1 MSSLAAFFLPRLE
14 SKLMANGLELDR
26 IVVVLV
32 RARNP
37 NNIGAVAR
45 AMHDFGFSTLRVVND
60 YAVPFETARSA
71 VDASAVIAR
80 AATFAAVAE
89 AVADCTLVV
98 GTTAVGER
106 ALQHPLFA
114 LPEAATAIRSEMARV
129 QHGGRVALLFGS
141 EKTGLSNEELSHCN
155 WLLTI
160 PMQQHEEVR
169 HPSMNLGQAVAVCL
183 YELVR
188 QKGALAE
195 ITAPAKA
202 EAGEVERITL
212 LLTEVLE
219 QTGYTKRHPANCD
232 EAQIRRLVLRMGVTA
247 SDAPVWMGVLRQ
259 VLWKQRQI
267 EDDEN
272 SPRP

>member
-1 MSSLAAFFLPRLE
+1 
-14 SKLMANGLELDR
+14 MATGIEMDR
-26 IVVVLV
+26 VVVILV

-45 AMHDFGFSTLRVVND
+45 AMHDFGFSRLRVVNEF
-60 YAVPFETARSA
+60 AVPFEAARSA
-71 VDASAVIAR
+71 VDASEVLGG
-80 AATFAAVAE
+80 AASFRSVAE

-114 LPEAATAIRSEMARV
+114 LQDAAERIGGELRQPER
-129 QHGGRVALLFGS
+129 GGRVALLFGS

-160 PMQQHEEVR
+160 PMQPHEGLR

-188 QKGALAE
+188 SRQAPALASASA
-195 ITAPAKA
+195 TPQ
-202 EAGEVERITL
+202 AGELER
-212 LLTEVLE
+212 LTQLFAEVLE
-219 QTGYTKRHPANCD
+219 QTGYTRHHPANSD
-232 EAQIRRLVLRMGVTA
+232 EAQVRRLVLRLGATA
-247 SDAPVWMGVLRQ
+247 IDAPVWMGILRQ
-259 VLWKQRQI
+259 VLWKVR
-267 EDDEN
+267 EVAAA
-272 SPRP
+272 RPGPGESGGPGSARLS